1 MEMIADITPK
11 DRGPFLYWLTNER
24 APQNSRQH
32 CAVRS
37 LQRMRWAPPGYET
50 VDVLALLSARTQPHS
65 SASERGVFCK
75 LFASHLAG
83 NKLSSLRM
91 SSRSGSRLGSRKSGI
106 GDCSFVDASLK
117 FLPPE
122 TEPLTADVGEDR
134 RKPAY
139 NPNTIASSKVQP
151 LPSPHTEG
159 DAPETRDGDTDL
171 VCPFVGDASD
181 PQSRDVR

>member
-1 MEMIADITPK
+1 LADK
-11 DRGPFLYWLTNER
+11 R
-24 APQNSRQH
+24 A
-32 CAVRS
+32 CAAKQPTALCCSFVAANA
-37 LQRMRWAPPGYET
+37 APPGYET
-50 VDVLALLSARTQPHS
+50 VDVLALLSARTQSHA

-75 LFASHLAG
+75 LFAAHLDG
-83 NKLSSLRM
+83 NKLPSLRM

-117 FLPPE
+117 FLPPVE

-151 LPSPHTEG
+151 LPSPHTDG
-159 DAPETRDGDTDL
+159 DAPDTRDGDTDL